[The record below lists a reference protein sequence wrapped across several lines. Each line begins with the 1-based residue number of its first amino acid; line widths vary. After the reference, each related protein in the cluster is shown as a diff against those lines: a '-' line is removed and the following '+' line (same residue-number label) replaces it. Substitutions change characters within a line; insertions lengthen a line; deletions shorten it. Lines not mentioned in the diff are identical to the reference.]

1 MHQVQAPSHWLSDL
15 VEICRKKGGAQASQI
30 NFIIKGIKANPE
42 GEPLLRH
49 LDLRLAIADGLA
61 AATGRHHELQK
72 NPALSAASPAHE
84 AARVILNRIGVG
96 EPQ

>member
-1 MHQVQAPSHWLSDL
+1 MNQLQAPSHWLSDL
-15 VEICRKKGGAQASQI
+15 IEVCRKKGGAQASQI
-30 NFIIKGIKANPE
+30 NFIIKGIKAHPE

-61 AATGRHHELQK
+61 AAAGRHHEMQK
-72 NPALSAASPAHE
+72 DPALSVASPARE
-84 AARVILNRIGVG
+84 AERVILNRIGVG